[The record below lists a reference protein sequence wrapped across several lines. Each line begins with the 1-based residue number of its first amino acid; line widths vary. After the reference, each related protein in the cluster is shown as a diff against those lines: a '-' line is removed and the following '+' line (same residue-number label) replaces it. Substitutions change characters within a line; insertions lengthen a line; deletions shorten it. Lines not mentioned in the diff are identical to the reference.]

1 MTAPNAPEPKELVT
15 SRAKGPAPKP
25 KWRTRVSA
33 RAIGLWLVVGGLSVL
48 FAIIAVAV
56 ALAQIRAFQPTTLG
70 VAVLFLAPIGG
81 AIAAIVL
88 YARGLGRAT
97 IARTQAVEAARGS
110 ESGFRTV
117 AATMA
122 DGILTIDERSR
133 IQYMNDA
140 AAKLFGYSQDELLGH
155 ELTEVMPERFRPRH
169 LSAFRRYLET
179 GEKHVAWQGI
189 EFSGRHKGGHEIPI
203 EVSLGEYSAGGR
215 RLFIGVVR
223 DVTERT
229 RAREAQSALAAI
241 VENSADAIIGTTL
254 DGRITSWNRGAE
266 RMYGYTASEAIG
278 QPISLLV
285 PEDRRDELA
294 QVMER
299 LRRGEAVH
307 HFETTRLRKD
317 GRKIDAAI
325 TISPV
330 RDASGRLVGAATIA
344 RDVTD
349 QNELQRRVLESE
361 RWGSMGRIASFV
373 AHEINT
379 PLTNISLL
387 TASIAR
393 RTQDPDIQTRLGKI
407 TAQGKIAAS
416 ITAELLKFGKPGTL
430 NVVDVDLTDIVRAAV
445 EQAEVYRKDGVAS
458 RLELGDG
465 PVPCRADPL
474 RIQEVLVNLLKNA
487 YEATSKGT
495 VRVRTEEQRDF
506 LAVIISDTGTG
517 MPPDV
522 QKRIFEPFFT
532 TKKKGEGTGLG
543 LALSKNFIVAH
554 GGDILVA
561 SVEGKGSS
569 FTVLLPRNLQSSP
582 SSEGPR
588 PEDAGRPEPTHEP
601 VRAGL
606 SPEFP

>member
-1 MTAPNAPEPKELVT
+1 M
-15 SRAKGPAPKP
+15 
-25 KWRTRVSA
+25 RT
-33 RAIGLWLVVGGLSVL
+33 L
-48 FAIIAVAV
+48 
-56 ALAQIRAFQPTTLG
+56 
-70 VAVLFLAPIGG
+70 PI
-81 AIAAIVL
+81 
-88 YARGLGRAT
+88 
-97 IARTQAVEAARGS
+97 
-110 ESGFRTV
+110 
-117 AATMA
+117 
-122 DGILTIDERSR
+122 
-133 IQYMNDA
+133 
-140 AAKLFGYSQDELLGH
+140 
-155 ELTEVMPERFRPRH
+155 
-169 LSAFRRYLET
+169 
-179 GEKHVAWQGI
+179 
-189 EFSGRHKGGHEIPI
+189 
-203 EVSLGEYSAGGR
+203 
-215 RLFIGVVR
+215 
-223 DVTERT
+223 
-229 RAREAQSALAAI
+229 
-241 VENSADAIIGTTL
+241 
-254 DGRITSWNRGAE
+254 
-266 RMYGYTASEAIG
+266 
-278 QPISLLV
+278 
-285 PEDRRDELA
+285 
-294 QVMER
+294 
-299 LRRGEAVH
+299 
-307 HFETTRLRKD
+307 
-317 GRKIDAAI
+317 
-325 TISPV
+325 
-330 RDASGRLVGAATIA
+330 ASGNDVVGAATIA
-344 RDVTD
+344 RDATD
-349 QNELQRRVLESE
+349 QTELQRRVLESE

-495 VRVRTEEQRDF
+495 VRVRTEERRDF

-517 MPPDV
+517 MPADV

-569 FTVLLPRNLQSSP
+569 FTVLLPRNLGSSP
-582 SSEGPR
+582 SSEAPR
-588 PEDAGRPEPTHEP
+588 PEDADRPGPPQMP

-606 SPEFP
+606 SPESP

>member
-1 MTAPNAPEPKELVT
+1 MAAIASESKESAP
-15 SRAKGPAPKP
+15 SRARGPARGPR
-25 KWRTRVSA
+25 WRSRVSM
-33 RAIGLWLVVGGLSVL
+33 RAIALWLVVGGLSVL

-70 VAVLFLAPIGG
+70 VALLFLAPIGG
-81 AIAAIVL
+81 ALAAIVL
-88 YARGLGRAT
+88 YARGLGRAKLE
-97 IARTQAVEAARGS
+97 RTQAVEAARGS

-122 DGILTIDERSR
+122 DGILTID
-133 IQYMNDA
+133 
-140 AAKLFGYSQDELLGH
+140 H
-155 ELTEVMPERFRPRH
+155 ELTEIMPERFRPRH

-189 EFSGRHKGGHEIPI
+189 DFSGRHKAGHEIPI

-229 RAREAQSALAAI
+229 RAREAQAALAAI
-241 VENSADAIIGTTL
+241 VENSDDAIIGKTL

-285 PEDRRDELA
+285 PEDRREELA

-299 LRRGEAVH
+299 LRRGEAAH

-325 TISPV
+325 TISPI
-330 RDASGRLVGAATIA
+330 RDASGRVVGAATIA

-349 QNELQRRVLESE
+349 QTELQRRVLESE

-430 NVVDVDLTDIVRAAV
+430 NVVDVDLTEIVRAAV

-582 SSEGPR
+582 TPEAPR
-588 PEDAGRPEPTHEP
+588 PENADRPGPP
-601 VRAGL
+601 QMPARVGL
-606 SPEFP
+606 SPGSP